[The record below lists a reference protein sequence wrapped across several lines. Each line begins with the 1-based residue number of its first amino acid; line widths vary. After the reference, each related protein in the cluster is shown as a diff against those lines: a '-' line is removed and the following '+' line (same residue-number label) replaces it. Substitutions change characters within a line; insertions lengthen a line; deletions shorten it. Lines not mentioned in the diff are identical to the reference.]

1 MFKSSKN
8 PPKIL
13 LVPRFRALYK
23 MFGNAVS
30 PPLVAALSDV
40 VLEPLGLG
48 GRGSSAAL
56 RLALGAVAPL
66 RRQQLRQGLHGS
78 WRKKKTPEKWPF
90 QEKWFHLMWKIME
103 NPY

>member
-1 MFKSSKN
+1 
-8 PPKIL
+8 
-13 LVPRFRALYK
+13 
-23 MFGNAVS
+23 MFGNSVS

-48 GRGSSAAL
+48 GRGDSAAL

-78 WRKKKTPEKWPF
+78 WQAEEKDTGTMAVSGKMVP
-90 QEKWFHLMWKIME
+90 LNVE
-103 NPY
+103 NHGKSLLNPMVSKVV